1 MLTEHPEGYRIPQG
15 GRKNSAEG
23 RSPFLSRSLFFTTV
37 APLKYSFPT
46 RSVQRCIVV
55 GTFTLPR
62 RTSPSAHREFS
73 GALEMGE
80 GGEKGYIGSKGRGGN
95 LV

>member
-1 MLTEHPEGYRIPQG
+1 MLRVARHSFRARFSTLHYRC
-15 GRKNSAEG
+15 
-23 RSPFLSRSLFFTTV
+23 TV
-37 APLKYSFPT
+37 ELLLPHNKCAKS
-46 RSVQRCIVV
+46 IVV

-62 RTSPSAHREFS
+62 RTSPSAHSEFS

-80 GGEKGYIGSKGRGGN
+80 GGEGEYIGSKGRGGN